1 MRGRIRLPL
10 LLLGTTILGLS
21 APRPAAA
28 HRLDEYLQAT
38 RISIEFGRIGAE
50 IDLTPGAAVAENVFA
65 AIDRDRNGEVSQT
78 EGAAYAE
85 GVVRSLSLN
94 VDGAPL
100 PLTLATYS
108 IPPLA
113 ELRGGEGIIRLRV
126 SAAIPAMPSGSHWRH
141 HLRFANT
148 HRSDIGVYLV
158 NALIPRDERIRIT
171 GQSRDLLQREFDL
184 DYSVSAG
191 ESGSGETAAALPPLA
206 AFALAGLFYAVAR
219 RFKD

>member
-1 MRGRIRLPL
+1 MTGRAQLPQL
-10 LLLGTTILGLS
+10 FLSLVILGLS
-21 APRPAAA
+21 FPRTAAA
-28 HRLDEYLQAT
+28 HRLDEYLQAA
-38 RISIEFGRIGAE
+38 RISIELGRIGAE
-50 IDLTPGAAVAENVFA
+50 IDLTPGAAVAENVFG
-65 AIDRDRNGEVSQT
+65 AIDRDRNGEVSQA

-85 GVVRSLSLN
+85 EILRSLSLN
-94 VDGAPL
+94 VDGTPL
-100 PLTLATYS
+100 PVTLATYS

-113 ELRGGEGIIRLRV
+113 DMRGGEGIIRLRV

-184 DYSVSAG
+184 DYSVSARESSFG
-191 ESGSGETAAALPPLA
+191 EAAAALPPLA